1 MRWRPNRRELAV
13 RLDPRDAD
21 RIVRFGRDLAYVVIV
36 LGSWLVLN
44 LLAVLGAGV
53 AFFLVVSGFDLGE
66 FLLHL
71 DNLISRYAAADAD
84 RRGAFEHLVGQ
95 VFLVLL
101 LLSLLVRGPFLV
113 ARLRRELAMR
123 HLSPSVSRE
132 TADAA

>member
-1 MRWRPNRRELAV
+1 M
-13 RLDPRDAD
+13 
-21 RIVRFGRDLAYVVIV
+21 VRFGRDLAYVAIV

-53 AFFLVVSGFDLGE
+53 AFFLVVSGFDLSE

-71 DNLISRYAAADAD
+71 DNLTSRYAAADAD
-84 RRGAFEHLVGQ
+84 RRGAFEHLIGQ

-113 ARLRRELAMR
+113 ARLRRELSVR
-123 HLSPSVSRE
+123 RGPLLSSRE